1 MHLVVW
7 GALASEELSISLQV
21 FYFQLLGPKK
31 LDYYRELLSVYLRF
45 HLHWALADLPFH
57 LFWVLVEQV
66 LSNEIT

>member
-31 LDYYRELLSVYLRF
+31 LDYRELLSVYLRF
-45 HLHWALADLPFH
+45 HLHWALAGLHFH
-57 LFWVLVEQV
+57 FFWVLVEQV